1 MKREVAIIGAGYV
14 GLPLAQVFGAAGIG
28 TVLVDFS
35 AERVEAINRG
45 ESYIEDVPSEV
56 LVRLVEAGAIGA
68 STDYDAVRE
77 CDAIIIAL
85 PTPLTP
91 SREPDLSIVRGA
103 TEKLAERLRP
113 GHLATRVNDVPRH
126 HT

>member
-56 LVRLVEAGAIGA
+56 LVRLVEAGG
-68 STDYDAVRE
+68 DRGE
-77 CDAIIIAL
+77 HRL
-85 PTPLTP
+85 
-91 SREPDLSIVRGA
+91 RRGA
-103 TEKLAERLRP
+103 GVRRDHHRAADATHTEP
-113 GHLATRVNDVPRH
+113 
-126 HT
+126 